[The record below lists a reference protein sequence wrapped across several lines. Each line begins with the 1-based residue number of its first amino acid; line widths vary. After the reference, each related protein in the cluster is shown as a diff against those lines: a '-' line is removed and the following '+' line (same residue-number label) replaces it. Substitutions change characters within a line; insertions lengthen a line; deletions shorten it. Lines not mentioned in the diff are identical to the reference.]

1 MAAGVGR
8 QAARRARPGPSLD
21 AAARRGLAFAPG
33 AMGPSIT
40 DVPGILVGHATDA
53 AGATG
58 CTVVLG
64 PPDGMPCTAFVR
76 GRATGSR
83 ELDACRPESLAGR
96 VDAVLLTGGS
106 AYGLA
111 AADGVMRWMESR
123 GRGFRIAG
131 GVVPIVPA
139 AVIFDLLPLG
149 RFDARPGPEMGAASC
164 DAAVRDVAEG
174 AVGAGTGATVG
185 KALGLERAMKG
196 GVGTW
201 SARGGDVVV
210 GALAV
215 VNAFGDVLDA
225 SGAVL
230 AGARAEG
237 GGFARAAEY
246 LAAGG
251 APGGALRAAHHT
263 TLVVVATNAALDRL
277 ALGGVARAGGDAL
290 ARRVVPS
297 GTAVD
302 GDVVFAVS
310 AGAVS
315 APAVQ
320 VEQLAR
326 AATEM
331 AVERG
336 VRAARGRD
344 GVPGLAD

>member
-1 MAAGVGR
+1 MT
-8 QAARRARPGPSLD
+8 
-21 AAARRGLAFAPG
+21 
-33 AMGPSIT
+33 PSIT

-53 AGATG
+53 VGATG

-64 PPDGMPCTAFVR
+64 PAEGMPCTAFVR

-111 AADGVMRWMESR
+111 AADGVMRWMETR
-123 GRGFRIAG
+123 GRGFKIAS

-149 RFDARPGPEMGAASC
+149 RFDARPGPDMGAACC
-164 DAAVRDVAEG
+164 DAAGREVAEG

-225 SGAVL
+225 SGAIL

-251 APGGALRAAHHT
+251 TPGGALQAAHHT

-277 ALGGVARAGGDAL
+277 ALGGVARAGADAL

-302 GDVVFAVS
+302 GDIVFAMS

-315 APAVQ
+315 APAFQ

-326 AATEM
+326 DAAEM

-336 VRAARGRD
+336 VRTARGRD
-344 GVPGLAD
+344 SVPGLVG

>member
-1 MAAGVGR
+1 MT
-8 QAARRARPGPSLD
+8 
-21 AAARRGLAFAPG
+21 
-33 AMGPSIT
+33 PSIT

-53 AGATG
+53 VGATG

-64 PPDGMPCTAFVR
+64 PAEGMPCTAFVR

-111 AADGVMRWMESR
+111 AADGVMRWMETR
-123 GRGFRIAG
+123 GRGFKIGG

-149 RFDARPGPEMGAASC
+149 RFDARPGPDMGAACC
-164 DAAVRDVAEG
+164 DAAGRDVAEG

-196 GVGTW
+196 GVGAW
-201 SARGGDVVV
+201 SARGGEVVV

-225 SGAVL
+225 SGAIL

-237 GGFARAAEY
+237 GGFARSAEY

-277 ALGGVARAGGDAL
+277 ALGGVARAGADAL

-297 GTAVD
+297 GTALD

-315 APAVQ
+315 APAFQ

-336 VRAARGRD
+336 VRTARGRD
-344 GVPGLAD
+344 GVPGLAG